1 MANAFKD
8 HPAVIAWQ
16 LGNEQEGAITRLCFN
31 PACECTRKEWL
42 KKTYRAPEEFNHRLN
57 LVGWG
62 MRVQSLDEVPQP
74 AEGVEESSAEI
85 AALSLAHRHFR
96 RDVLLGY
103 FALQAAA
110 LREAGVQQWIIT
122 DWNKVWDAVANDPQA
137 DEIMDIAGL
146 NYYQP
151 SADNPEFWSEL
162 AWHQD
167 MHRLA

>member
-74 AEGVEESSAEI
+74 AEGVEESSTEF
-85 AALSLAHRHFR
+85 AALSLAHRRLR
-96 RDVLLGY
+96 RDGLLGY

-110 LREAGVQQWIIT
+110 LRGSRRASV
-122 DWNKVWDAVANDPQA
+122 D
-137 DEIMDIAGL
+137 
-146 NYYQP
+146 
-151 SADNPEFWSEL
+151 
-162 AWHQD
+162 H
-167 MHRLA
+167 HRLEHSLGRCSKRSASRRDHGHCRTELLPALG